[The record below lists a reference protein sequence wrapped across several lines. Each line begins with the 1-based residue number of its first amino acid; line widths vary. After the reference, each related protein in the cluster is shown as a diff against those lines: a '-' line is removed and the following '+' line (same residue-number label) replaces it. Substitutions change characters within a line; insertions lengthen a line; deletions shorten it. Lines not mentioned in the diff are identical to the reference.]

1 VRQAFQTHALEVRL
15 YLKDGRSVVTTETR
29 IDEVFQVIRD
39 CGPPCAD
46 IMIATE

>member
-1 VRQAFQTHALEVRL
+1 
-15 YLKDGRSVVTTETR
+15 VTTETR

-39 CGPPCAD
+39 CGAPCAD